1 MELRNGRVFW
11 SWLGDGGERED
22 LLRSRTSWCFRLPLV
37 SDGTEWGWVNFY
49 HNLDGESLLVD
60 TNYLSNLFR
69 SAFTEAVERIITH
82 YEPATTVTAEV
93 AMKAAAGE
101 AIR

>member
-1 MELRNGRVFW
+1 
-11 SWLGDGGERED
+11 
-22 LLRSRTSWCFRLPLV
+22 
-37 SDGTEWGWVNFY
+37 VNFY

-82 YEPATTVTAEV
+82 YEPATTVTTEV